1 VTATAGPVVGL
12 LEQARQ
18 PCDDR
23 RDLVIQASDDA
34 SPVAPAVMNNQPQP
48 PKPFVVVRGEAS
60 AEHALDGAVVA
71 IGNFDGVHRGHRAV
85 IAAALARAKAL
96 SRPAAALTFE
106 PHPRRFFRP
115 NEPLFRLTDE
125 RAKLR
130 LLAATGLSG
139 AIVLRFDAALASLSA
154 HDFIARVLLA
164 RFTVAG
170 VAIGFDFHFG
180 LNRAGSP
187 DYLAAQGAK
196 LGFAVDI
203 VPRFE
208 DAGRPVRSGPIR
220 AALAAGRIAEANTL
234 LGYPWFVSGKVIHG
248 DKRGRE
254 LGYPTANMRLD
265 PDCGLKH
272 GIYAVR
278 VGVGE
283 RRYDGVASFGRR
295 PMFDQGTVLLE
306 VFLFDFAGDLYG
318 EMIDV
323 AFLEWIRPE
332 RTFDTVEDLV
342 RRMNED
348 AQLARAALAA
358 APDAFPRLGQVSL

>member
-1 VTATAGPVVGL
+1 MT
-12 LEQARQ
+12 E
-18 PCDDR
+18 
-23 RDLVIQASDDA
+23 
-34 SPVAPAVMNNQPQP
+34 QP
-48 PKPFVVVRGEAS
+48 PPKEPFVVVRGESPAD
-60 AEHALDGAVVA
+60 HALDGAVVA

-96 SRPAAALTFE
+96 GRKAAALTFE
-106 PHPRRFFRP
+106 PHPRSFFRP
-115 NEPLFRLTDE
+115 DEPLFRLTDE

-139 AIVLRFDAALASLSA
+139 AIVLRFDAALAGLSA
-154 HDFIARVLLA
+154 QDFVARILVG
-164 RFTVAG
+164 RFAVAG

-196 LGFAVDI
+196 LGFAVDV

-220 AALAAGRIAEANTL
+220 AALAAGRVAEANEL
-234 LGYPWFVSGKVIHG
+234 LGYPWFVSAEVVHG
-248 DKRGRE
+248 DKRGRDF
-254 LGYPTANMRLD
+254 GYPTANLRLD
-265 PDCGLKH
+265 PGCGLKH

-278 VGVGE
+278 VGMGE

-306 VFLFDFAGDLYG
+306 AFLFDFSGDLYG
-318 EMIDV
+318 EVIDV
-323 AFLEWIRPE
+323 AFVDWIRPE
-332 RTFDTVEDLV
+332 LKFDSVADLV
-342 RRMNED
+342 RRMDED
-348 AQLARAALAA
+348 SRLARAALERT
-358 APDAFPRLGQVSL
+358 PDAFPRLGRLPA

>member
-1 VTATAGPVVGL
+1 
-12 LEQARQ
+12 
-18 PCDDR
+18 
-23 RDLVIQASDDA
+23 
-34 SPVAPAVMNNQPQP
+34 MNNQP

-115 NEPLFRLTDE
+115 DEPLFRLTDE

-164 RFTVAG
+164 RFAVAG

-187 DYLAAQGAK
+187 DYLAAQGAE
-196 LGFAVDI
+196 LGFAADI

-220 AALAAGRIAEANTL
+220 AAVASGRIAEANTL

-254 LGYPTANMRLD
+254 LGFPTANVRLD
-265 PDCGLKH
+265 PDCALKH

-306 VFLFDFAGDLYG
+306 AFLFDFAGDLYG

-323 AFLEWIRPE
+323 AFVEWIRPE
-332 RTFDTVEDLV
+332 RTFASVEDLV

-348 AQLARAALAA
+348 AKLARAALAA
-358 APDAFPRLGQVSL
+358 APDAFPRLGQVSG

>member
-1 VTATAGPVVGL
+1 MSDPL
-12 LEQARQ
+12 Q
-18 PCDDR
+18 PAHPFA
-23 RDLVIQASDDA
+23 VI
-34 SPVAPAVMNNQPQP
+34 
-48 PKPFVVVRGEAS
+48 RGEGS
-60 AEHALDGAVVA
+60 ADHALDGAVVA

-85 IAAALARAKAL
+85 IAAASARARAL
-96 SRPAAALTFE
+96 GRPAAALTFE
-106 PHPRRFFRP
+106 PHPRSFFRP
-115 NEPLFRLTDE
+115 DEPLFRLTDE

-130 LLAATGLSG
+130 LLAGTGLDG
-139 AIVLRFDAALASLSA
+139 AIVLPFDAALAGLSA
-154 HDFIARVLLA
+154 ADFVGRILVG
-164 RFTVAG
+164 RFAVAG

-208 DAGRPVRSGPIR
+208 DNGRPVRSGPIR
-220 AALAAGRIAEANTL
+220 AALADGRIAEANEL
-234 LGYPWFVSGKVIHG
+234 LGYPWFVSGTVVHG

-254 LGYPTANMRLD
+254 LGYPTANLRLD
-265 PDCGLKH
+265 PGCALAH

-306 VFLFDFAGDLYG
+306 AFLFDFSGDLYG
-318 EMIDV
+318 EVIDV
-323 AFLEWIRPE
+323 AFVDWIRPE
-332 RTFDTVEDLV
+332 LKLDSVADLV
-342 RRMNED
+342 RRMDED
-348 AQLARAALAA
+348 SRLARAALAR
-358 APDAFPRLGQVSL
+358 APAAFPRLGRLPA